1 MADLFIPTPVRG
13 IRANNSTAPDD
24 TNVSVL
30 PAVATSTTP
39 SYTEGNEVKQSVD
52 LNGSSR
58 VTLLDAN
65 GNSIG
70 TDANPLVV
78 QTDPN
83 PATTDVLEAVSSSD
97 LATGASVTLNGAS
110 ITDAVEGRLKQITVS
125 SSIRMKAVIESF
137 DGTTATTL
145 AVIFVD
151 ANTHAVWSP
160 KGIASQVGN
169 PGGTALFRVNITN
182 MDNIFVAD
190 VYATIEHEEV

>member
-1 MADLFIPTPVRG
+1 MADQYTPTPVKG
-13 IRANNSTAPDD
+13 LGTNNSAAP
-24 TNVSVL
+24 TNNNVSVM
-30 PAVATSTTP
+30 PAVATGSAP

-52 LNGSSR
+52 LNGAGR

-83 PATTDVLEAVSSSD
+83 PATTDVLEAVSSVN
-97 LATGASVTLNGAS
+97 LASGASVTLDGAS
-110 ITDAVEGRLKQITVS
+110 ITDAVEGRFKQITVS
-125 SSIRMKAVIESF
+125 SSVRVKAVIESF

-151 ANTHAVWSP
+151 ANEFGVWSP
-160 KGIASQVGN
+160 GGIVAQTGN
-169 PGGTALFRVNITN
+169 PGGTALFRVTLTN
-182 MDNIFVAD
+182 MDNFFAAD